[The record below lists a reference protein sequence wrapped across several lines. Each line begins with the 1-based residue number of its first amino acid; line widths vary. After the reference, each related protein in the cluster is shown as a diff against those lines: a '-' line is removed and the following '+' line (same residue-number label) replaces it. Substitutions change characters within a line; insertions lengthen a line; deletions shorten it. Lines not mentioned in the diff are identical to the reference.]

1 MAKLVTVHKTLA
13 AEVPKVVGYLESRNL
28 HPVVLDDVEAM
39 GTYRSQAHE
48 VRIAVPETQRDM
60 ALQLLAERERKDEAR
75 LRPLIKTS
83 NAIVFLL
90 VAVLAI
96 LALVAL
102 LDAQGWWFASLSIL
116 VAALAALALIR
127 HAWPRKPRA

>member
-13 AEVPKVVGYLESRNL
+13 ADAPKVVGYLESRNL

-60 ALQLLAERERKDEAR
+60 ALQLLAERERKAETR

-90 VAVLAI
+90 IAVLAI
-96 LALVAL
+96 LALVGL
-102 LDAQGWWFASLSIL
+102 LDTRGWWFVGLLTL

-127 HAWPRKPRA
+127 PAWPRKPGP